1 MLSEL
6 DCTTYED
13 KEGGGVVREVGF
25 HRGFFHHGVYGG
37 VGGVFFFISMHE
49 SRCHAISRRAHLFRF
64 IDF

>member
-37 VGGVFFFISMHE
+37 VGGVFF
-49 SRCHAISRRAHLFRF
+49 LFPCMNQDVMR
-64 IDF
+64 